1 MVTEELPM
9 DPALPQ
15 LRIAWNPDLMR
26 EVFRS
31 TLRPLGKDSY
41 HIQNCRISRFRY
53 RQATRS
59 IVLYELRLREAA
71 TGHER
76 NIWVTGVTYPGDRAR
91 HLSNKLLSTNPE
103 RGIPEAW
110 MPFEPVSFIPD
121 LKMLV
126 QIFPVDRYLPTL
138 PMLIR
143 GLPPKLEHL
152 FLDQFGAG
160 VWRIKQWHVEPARY
174 RPFLGVTLR
183 YTIDARE
190 VESNHCKTRCFYVKV
205 YRDDSG
211 KQTYEML
218 RILQQRFSDGKEGFT
233 TVKPIAYLND
243 LRALILEAAPGKSLE
258 QVLLDDKDVE
268 GAASKAARALAAL
281 HKSNI
286 AVTRHRS
293 REDMITRAK
302 KAETFIQWACPNLS
316 MKVKEIIRALETHLK
331 EVPSCPTHLDIKA
344 DHIFFDDSRVIF
356 MDMDSFGLGDPVFD
370 PASLLARLEALPNI
384 SSISHSTVQTAA
396 RVFSEEYFANVPNSW
411 RRRLPLNYTCAALNV
426 AVYFVQ
432 HQEPNWRTV
441 VTKIVNKAGDAVS
454 GRAW

>member
-1 MVTEELPM
+1 MVAEELPT
-9 DPALPQ
+9 DPVLPQ

-26 EVFRS
+26 DVFRS
-31 TLRPLGKDSY
+31 TLRPFGEDSY

-59 IVLYELRLREAA
+59 IMLYELRIRESD

-103 RGIPEAW
+103 RRIPMAW

-143 GLPPKLEHL
+143 GLPHKQEHL
-152 FLDQFGAG
+152 FLGQFGAG
-160 VWRIKQWHVEPARY
+160 VWRIKQWYVEPVRY

-190 VESNHCKTRCFYVKV
+190 VESNRCKTRCFYVKV

-211 KQTYEML
+211 KQTYELL
-218 RILQQRFSDGKEGFT
+218 RMFQQRFSDGKEGFT
-233 TVKPIAYLND
+233 IAKPIAYLND
-243 LRALILEAAPGKSLE
+243 LRALFLEAAPGKSLE

-268 GAASKAARALAAL
+268 GAASKVARALAAL

-286 AVTRHRS
+286 AVTSHRS

-302 KAETFIQWACPNLS
+302 KNGAFIQWACPNLS
-316 MKVKEIIRALETHLK
+316 MKVQEIIRALETHLK
-331 EVPSCPTHLDIKA
+331 DVPSCPTHSDIKA
-344 DHIFFDDSRVIF
+344 DHIFFDGSRVIF
-356 MDMDSFGLGDPVFD
+356 IDMDSFSLGDPVFD

-384 SSISHSTVQTAA
+384 SSVSHSTAQTAA

-411 RRRLPLNYTCAALNV
+411 RCRLPMNYTCAALKV
-426 AVYFVQ
+426 ALYFVQ
-432 HQEPNWRTV
+432 HQEPNWRTI
-441 VTKIVNKAGDAVS
+441 VTKIVNKAILQIRQMD
-454 GRAW
+454 